1 MNQTNR
7 TEPNSVYSECIR
19 KNASFIVIIMRERR
33 RRGMKSLI
41 HEKFRRSTTLS
52 HIETKRNFSIPTNT
66 NSIIIFSSVFIFG
79 HFLLSPSL
87 FFSLS
92 LSKKFF
98 FVIASLSRICSCY
111 IAVSLYRVCVCVCVR
126 LCVLFFYNFFGS
138 INVYT

>member
-98 FVIASLSRICSCY
+98 FCNCFSFSHLLL
-111 IAVSLYRVCVCVCVR
+111 LYRCVALSSVRVRVCALVCVVF
-126 LCVLFFYNFFGS
+126 LQLLWFN
-138 INVYT
+138 